1 MLSNM
6 WCCGLG
12 VDNLDKLGM
21 IMKIWLTNAI
31 IDCQWE
37 GYSIDEFFI
46 KEMGIIDDND
56 IMLDVVDYFN
66 VDKYKCQ

>member
-1 MLSNM
+1 M

-12 VDNLDKLGM
+12 GDNLDKLVM

-31 IDCQWE
+31 IDCLIDCPLERQ
-37 GYSIDEFFI
+37 SIDEFFI
-46 KEMGIIDDND
+46 KEMGIIDEND

-66 VDKYKCQ
+66 VDEYKY